1 VGALLGVAD
10 SGLGHWIPHVA
21 LSPSQKVHTEEGYSF

>member
-10 SGLGHWIPHVA
+10 SGVGHWILDVA
-21 LSPSQKVHTEEGYSF
+21 LSPSEKVHTEEGYSF